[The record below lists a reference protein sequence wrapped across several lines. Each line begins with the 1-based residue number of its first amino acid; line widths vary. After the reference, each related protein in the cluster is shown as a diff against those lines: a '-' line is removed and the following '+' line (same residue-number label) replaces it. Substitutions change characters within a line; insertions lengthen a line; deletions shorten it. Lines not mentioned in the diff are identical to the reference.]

1 MNTQKQN
8 KHRTIMPL
16 IRPNRMLMAVGILL
30 FLSAFAFG
38 DTPQVFQDFAPS
50 SFSGTTS
57 TDGIWRING
66 VWVGTGGNTM
76 DPALAQLS
84 STYPGDSGIGFLSL
98 SVAANELR
106 GSEIQTMTLPGYGYG
121 YYETRMKVTSVPG
134 VCDSFFWIEAPNY
147 GPHEWDIEFLT
158 NESWITSPNSGMV
171 HLTINYPGGSPTYAL
186 DLPFN
191 PSLAFHRYGFLWT
204 PGSIAYT
211 VDGQIAYT
219 FTDANF
225 NTTAQ
230 GFIMMNT
237 WTGNPYWGGGPPT
250 QQATSVYD
258 WVNFYPNVT
267 FVPGSVQVTISPA
280 GAVSR
285 RGAMERGRRRLAEQ
299 RRDGLLA
306 SARAPTTYTSMPS
319 PAGPRR

>member
-1 MNTQKQN
+1 MNTQKQI

-57 TDGIWRING
+57 TDGIWRIDRS
-66 VWVGTGGNTM
+66 WVGTGGDTM

-158 NESWITSPNSGMV
+158 NESWITSTNSGMV
-171 HLTINYPGGSPTYAL
+171 HLTINYPGGSTTYAL
-186 DLPFN
+186 TCRLIRCSLSTDTGFFGLPGLLLILLMDRL
-191 PSLAFHRYGFLWT
+191 PTLL
-204 PGSIAYT
+204 
-211 VDGQIAYT
+211 
-219 FTDANF
+219 
-225 NTTAQ
+225 
-230 GFIMMNT
+230 
-237 WTGNPYWGGGPPT
+237 PT
-250 QQATSVYD
+250 QTSIQRLRATS
-258 WVNFYPNVT
+258 
-267 FVPGSVQVTISPA
+267 
-280 GAVSR
+280 
-285 RGAMERGRRRLAEQ
+285 
-299 RRDGLLA
+299 
-306 SARAPTTYTSMPS
+306 
-319 PAGPRR
+319 